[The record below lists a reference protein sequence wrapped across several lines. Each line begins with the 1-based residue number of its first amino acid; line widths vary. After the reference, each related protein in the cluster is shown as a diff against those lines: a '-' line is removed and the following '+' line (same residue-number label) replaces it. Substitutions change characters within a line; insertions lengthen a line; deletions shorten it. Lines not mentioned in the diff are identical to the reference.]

1 MKTPNSNQ
9 IRWGLSLIIGGTLL
23 PALAASLTLR
33 NLGGI
38 LGLFWEGG
46 GELDFVAIFS
56 QLQSA
61 QIRPHWLIPLLLF
74 TVFAV
79 LLFFVPPKG
88 KLSALWIAGYVVV
101 GVLLLLICSVLS
113 LLLSHVNDVRFIDL
127 LRALIPML
135 GSL

>member
-1 MKTPNSNQ
+1 MKIPNSNQ
-9 IRWGLSLIIGGTLL
+9 IRWGMCLAIGGTLL

-38 LGLFWEGG
+38 LGLFLEGG
-46 GELDFVAIFS
+46 SELDFVAIFS
-56 QLQSA
+56 QLHSA

-74 TVFAV
+74 TAFAA
-79 LLFFVPPKG
+79 LLYFVPPKG
-88 KLSALWIAGYVVV
+88 KLYGLWVAAYVAAGV
-101 GVLLLLICSVLS
+101 VLLLACFVLS
-113 LLLSHVNDVRFIDL
+113 LLLSHVNDVRIIEL